1 MNEIIPNPEDK
12 FVEYY
17 VETLNKRIAYEKA
30 FGPDEKALAKA
41 NKLLQREDIASRIS
55 DEMQKK
61 LDSDVAKS
69 PALLLKYIEQ
79 YLQLDPADFYTDDGR
94 VIPLSQLSPE
104 NRILIS
110 NINKQINVRD
120 GKVLLTYNLPDKLK
134 LLDHLSRLVAF
145 VAQVR
150 ALTNKDDSNA
160 EEAERKRKEI
170 LEDFDEDVS
179 FETTQYKIESEIKKA
194 KRKKKKTEE

>member
-1 MNEIIPNPEDK
+1 M
-12 FVEYY
+12 
-17 VETLNKRIAYEKA
+17 T
-30 FGPDEKALAKA
+30 
-41 NKLLQREDIASRIS
+41 
-55 DEMQKK
+55 
-61 LDSDVAKS
+61 
-69 PALLLKYIEQ
+69 PALC
-79 YLQLDPADFYTDDGR
+79 TC
-94 VIPLSQLSPE
+94 

-145 VAQVR
+145 VTQVR